1 VKTQLGLRSGTVW
14 LRVAL
19 AAFVLAWLLGPPG
32 LRAAVPVWL
41 AFLIALGLELQ
52 FFLGAR
58 RSVSPRERGS
68 LRLPQ
73 AVDRER
79 YGYASD
85 PEELLLVREGGEELW
100 VPYAGETDEE
110 LDELITAARTRQ
122 ASGEEPERPSPQAP
136 EARPARPYLGL
147 LSGLAV
153 IAVLGTVAWVADSR
167 AGWSG
172 LDSDTRAAAEAR
184 FSGEAARIAGH
195 PVAIRCD
202 EQGAHVGFVQH
213 ADGVATVGGTLAYLT
228 PERCYDLYR
237 LAFRDD
243 VTFSR
248 TARALAVLAHES
260 WHLRG
265 VRNEG
270 RTECYALQ
278 SGVAL
283 GERLGLS
290 ADTAGRMMRAQLVEN
305 SLRLGGDREYRI
317 PVECREGGSLDLSPG
332 RTSFP

>member
-1 VKTQLGLRSGTVW
+1 MKALQPGLRSGAVW

-19 AAFVLAWLLGPPG
+19 AVVVLAWLLGPPG
-32 LRAAVPVWL
+32 LRSAVPIWL

-58 RSVSPRERGS
+58 RSIGPGEGGS

-79 YGYASD
+79 YGYESD
-85 PEELLLVREGGEELW
+85 ADELLLVREHGEELW
-100 VPYAGETDEE
+100 IPYAGETDEE
-110 LDELITAARTRQ
+110 LDALIAEARTR
-122 ASGEEPERPSPQAP
+122 ALDDDPERVTRQPS

-147 LSGLAV
+147 LTGLAV
-153 IAVLGTVAWVADSR
+153 IAVLGTLAWVADSQT
-167 AGWSG
+167 GWSG
-172 LDSDTRAAAEAR
+172 LGGDTRAAAEAR
-184 FSGEAARIAGH
+184 FSDEAARIAGH
-195 PVAIRCD
+195 PVTIRCD
-202 EQGAHVGFVQH
+202 DRGAHVGSVQH
-213 ADGVATVGGTLAYLT
+213 ADGIAEVGGTVAYLT

-237 LAFRDD
+237 LAFRHE

-265 VRNEG
+265 TRNEG

-278 SGVAL
+278 SGVGL

-290 ADTAGRMMRAQLVEN
+290 TETAHRMMRAQLIEN
-305 SLRLGGDREYRI
+305 SLLVGGENEYRI
-317 PVECREGGSLDLSPG
+317 PTDCREGAALDLSPE